1 VVPSVEHT
9 ETRLQKEFEYCGVQ
23 IMIFVRGVPKVGY
36 EGLSTADIWYC
47 LPVADRSPAVATGEW
62 TLLTQRKMIVSAN
75 ADEVIV
81 GAESLVRQFID
92 GMLAERINPAS
103 QMRQG

>member
-1 VVPSVEHT
+1 M
-9 ETRLQKEFEYCGVQ
+9 QKEFEYCGVR

-47 LPVADRSPAVATGEW
+47 LPVAGRSPVAATGEW
-62 TLLTQRKMIVSAN
+62 TLLTQRKMIVSAS

-81 GAESLVRQFID
+81 GAASLVRQFID
-92 GMLAERINPAS
+92 GMLADRINPAS
-103 QMRQG
+103 EMGQG

>member
-1 VVPSVEHT
+1 MPSVEHT
-9 ETRLQKEFEYCGVQ
+9 ESRLQKEFEYCGVQ

-47 LPVADRSPAVATGEW
+47 LPVAGRSPAVATGEW
-62 TLLTQRKMIVSAN
+62 TLLTQRKMIVSAS